1 MNKIKI
7 KKGDKV
13 VVLSGKDKGKTGEVE
28 KVITKERKIV
38 VSKVNI
44 LKKHVKVS
52 KENPAGGILEVEKAI
67 PVSKVELVCPSCGK
81 RTRVGYEKKGKT
93 KSRVCK
99 KCNKSIDEKKINSE
113 STNSKKSS
121 KEKK

>member
-13 VVLSGKDKGKTGEVE
+13 IVLSGRDKNKTGEVE
-28 KVITKERKIV
+28 KVITRDRKVV

-52 KENPAGGILEVEKAI
+52 KENSAGGILEVEKAV
-67 PVSKVELVCPSCGK
+67 PVSKVQLICPSCSK
-81 RTRVGYEKKGKT
+81 RTRIGYEIKGKT

-99 KCNKSIDEKKINSE
+99 KCGKSIEEK
-113 STNSKKSS
+113 STEKRAS
-121 KEKK
+121 KETK